1 MQNSISYWQHF
12 LLQETEEKELSPKQ
26 RKIAKLDPPA
36 DEIDAGDFAALR
48 AGAKIEEKV
57 DMDEL
62 EFELKRLKK
71 ENPGKK
77 ITYGFIQDSPKG
89 YVFYIDGKLVKK
101 DKTDDAIDRSE
112 LNMLKKLTP
121 TKEIKA
127 KIDALKAK
135 LGVND
140 EATNENK
147 DYFLGL
153 KVGDIVKFKDSSDRS
168 VAKVKYSVDPNTT
181 FKITTLHHGHPEV
194 PNPNTHAD
202 LKDEYGKEVKKV
214 YTGYL
219 TKNIEESQDHE
230 VSMANNSL
238 ETIIKHA
245 MDLKSKLGSE
255 EKDIPAWI
263 QDHITNAANFISQAA
278 ENYHEYEEDHDEME
292 LASLKD
298 LEALEECW
306 DCEREEDTLPSL
318 EDMMRELVG
327 LDKDGYTQN
336 AQAVGP
342 FRGASRDM
350 QMSGNLE
357 SKKRK

>member
-77 ITYGFIQDSPKG
+77 ITYDFIQDSPKG

-135 LGVND
+135 LGVN
-140 EATNENK
+140 ENHE
-147 DYFLGL
+147 G
-153 KVGDIVKFKDSSDRS
+153 
-168 VAKVKYSVDPNTT
+168 
-181 FKITTLHHGHPEV
+181 
-194 PNPNTHAD
+194 
-202 LKDEYGKEVKKV
+202 
-214 YTGYL
+214 
-219 TKNIEESQDHE
+219 QDHE

-278 ENYHEYEEDHDEME
+278 ENYHEYGEDHDD
-292 LASLKD
+292 AAD
-298 LEALEECW
+298 GGEEKT
-306 DCEREEDTLPSL
+306 DDEIENASL
-318 EDMMRELVG
+318 EDL
-327 LDKDGYTQN
+327 
-336 AQAVGP
+336 
-342 FRGASRDM
+342 
-350 QMSGNLE
+350 LE
-357 SKKRK
+357 KIIKTKK